1 MSATTIDRPGSRR
14 RRGVLLVGAALA
26 VLTLAGWLVW
36 SGMVR
41 DAVTDAAT
49 APATTGVDAVLVDD
63 DAFGPVAVAV
73 PVGTTVTWT
82 WAGEEHDVVLDDGRR
97 SPVMADGSWSVA
109 FDTPGTVAYHCSLH
123 PRMHGRVDVAG

>member
-1 MSATTIDRPGSRR
+1 MSTTTIDRSRSRR
-14 RRGVLLVGAALA
+14 RLPLLLVGAALA
-26 VLTLAGWLVW
+26 VASLVGWLVW

-49 APATTGVDAVLVDD
+49 APAETGVDQVLVAD

-97 SPVMADGSWSVA
+97 SPVMADGTWSA
-109 FDTPGTVAYHCSLH
+109 TFDAPGTIAYHCSLH